1 MVEPAPSRRY
11 FHRYLVKNLNY
22 TFIRF
27 SLEIKYTDSSFLRK
41 QFNPEYYQDSGLNLQ
56 VERFSRNAWLRSVSG
71 KKEERKETRVK
82 VA

>member
-41 QFNPEYYQDSGLNLQ
+41 QFNPEYYQDSKICEWKDFRGTH
-56 VERFSRNAWLRSVSG
+56 G
-71 KKEERKETRVK
+71 
-82 VA
+82 